1 MKLDFAD
8 RADVAYHSLPEREQK
23 RVRTA
28 LSKIS
33 EIDDKSL
40 RQVPALHPLSQ
51 GQSKTLWVLKVS
63 PQLRLVASI
72 EEGVFR
78 VEDIVPRDRIDRVI
92 GHYRK

>member
-28 LSKIS
+28 LSKIG
-33 EIDDKSL
+33 EVDDNSL
-40 RQVPALHPLSQ
+40 RQLAALRPLSQ
-51 GQSKTLWVLKVS
+51 ERGKTLWVLRVS

-78 VEDIVPRDRIDRVI
+78 VEDIVPRDRLGRVV